1 MRDRNNKTCSE
12 LIEDELKRRIEDF
25 EQALRSYEENNY
37 EKIVTEDGYEYEGV
51 IDWINNYALG
61 YYDDNYYRA
70 KRLELSWGGPQDYFL
85 YFPKLDRIEYHYLD
99 WYDGASL
106 VLDEDGEAFK
116 IMKEIFELLGAD
128 EED

>member
-1 MRDRNNKTCSE
+1 LNE
-12 LIEDELKRRIEDF
+12 RIADF
-25 EQALRSYEENNY
+25 KQALKSYEE
-37 EKIVTEDGYEYEGV
+37 KGKVVTEDGYEYEDV
-51 IDWINNYALG
+51 IDWIVDYSLG
-61 YYDDNYYRA
+61 VYDDNYYRA

>member
-1 MRDRNNKTCSE
+1 MDRNNKTCSE

-25 EQALRSYEENNY
+25 EQALRNYEENNY
-37 EKIVTEDGYEYEGV
+37 EKIEIDGYEYEDVLDWLIDYSLGV
-51 IDWINNYALG
+51 
-61 YYDDNYYRA
+61 YDDNYYRA

-85 YFPKLDRIEYHYLD
+85 YFPKLERIEYHYLD

-116 IMKEIFELLGAD
+116 IMKEIFKLLGAD

>member
-1 MRDRNNKTCSE
+1 MNE
-12 LIEDELKRRIEDF
+12 RIADF
-25 EQALRSYEENNY
+25 KQALKSYEE
-37 EKIVTEDGYEYEGV
+37 KGKVVTEDGYEYEDV
-51 IDWINNYALG
+51 IDWIVDYSLG
-61 YYDDNYYRA
+61 VYDDNYYRA

>member
-1 MRDRNNKTCSE
+1 MRDRNKRCSE
-12 LIEDELKRRIEDF
+12 LIEDKLNERIADF
-25 EQALRSYEENNY
+25 KQALKSYEE
-37 EKIVTEDGYEYEGV
+37 KGKVVTEDGYEYEDV
-51 IDWINNYALG
+51 IDWIVDYSLG
-61 YYDDNYYRA
+61 VYDDNYYRA

-106 VLDEDGEAFK
+106 VLDEDGKAFK

>member
-1 MRDRNNKTCSE
+1 MDRNNKTCSE

-106 VLDEDGEAFK
+106 VLDGEDFK
-116 IMKEIFELLGAD
+116 VMSEIFSLLGIN
-128 EED
+128 EEEE

>member
-1 MRDRNNKTCSE
+1 MDRNNKCSE

-37 EKIVTEDGYEYEGV
+37 EKIEIDGYEYEDV
-51 IDWINNYALG
+51 LDWMNDYALG

-106 VLDEDGEAFK
+106 VLDGEDFK
-116 IMKEIFELLGAD
+116 VMSEIFKLLGID